1 MISDKAYFSI
11 LPLFCLLSAN
21 LGGAIDCCSC
31 FWYNKSVKFLNCL
44 EQLQFIRVH
53 S

>member
-1 MISDKAYFSI
+1 MNSAKSQFWK
-11 LPLFCLLSAN
+11 LPFFCLLSAN